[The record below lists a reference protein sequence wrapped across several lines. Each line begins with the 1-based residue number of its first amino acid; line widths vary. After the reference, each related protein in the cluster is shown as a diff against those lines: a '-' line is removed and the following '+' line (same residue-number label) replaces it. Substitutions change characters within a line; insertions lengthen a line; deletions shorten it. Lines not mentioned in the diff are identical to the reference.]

1 MRVKIED
8 IVGELD
14 GQPDDWRSFLDV
26 KTGEIVGVTVEE
38 LRAAEEERLD
48 QFPAGQ
54 ENVINM
60 AAEILD
66 QDRFLPLPTS
76 YKVHEYGIMERY
88 CLSLENDRLSE
99 IMSKAIRG
107 SGAFRRFKDTIERYG
122 LAEDW
127 YAFRAEALRE
137 IAVEWCGDNGIEYE

>member
-1 MRVKIED
+1 VRVKIKD

-38 LRAAEEERLD
+38 LRAAEEEPLD
-48 QFPAGQ
+48 EFPAGQ
-54 ENVINM
+54 EDAINM

-76 YKVHEYGIMERY
+76 YEAHEYGIMERFW
-88 CLSLENDRLSE
+88 LSLENDRLSE
-99 IMSKAIRG
+99 IMSQAISWIRSLEKAC
-107 SGAFRRFKDTIERYG
+107 
-122 LAEDW
+122 
-127 YAFRAEALRE
+127 LRNMLTVPASE
-137 IAVEWCGDNGIEYE
+137 SE